1 MNVHWKLRS
10 LRSVLILVVLFISF
24 QASAQKSQIDS
35 LKTIF
40 KETREDT
47 SKVNILNEIAALAY
61 SSDPDEAI
69 AFGTEAK
76 DLAKK
81 IKYQRGLATA
91 YKNIGLGHYFKD
103 EYKEAL
109 QNWVPALNIFEELE
123 DEKLMAN
130 ILSNVGVT
138 FFNSGVYDQ
147 ALENYLQAL
156 KLAEKVGDSLRIATL
171 DLNIGLV
178 YAEQSTKLEFA
189 KNYYL
194 RAIGMATII
203 DYADLVGLG
212 SHNLGEVYYKQ
223 NNYDSALYYFER
235 SILILT
241 DAVYLA
247 GSLNSMGQ
255 IYAEKGDYITALKYH
270 QDALEMAVKDEGRLV
285 IPEIYIAMAST
296 YSRQGKFSLAIDY
309 YMKARLQAEEL
320 DLNKQL
326 SEAFKGL
333 ADTYA
338 EMGDYNNAYSYMH
351 LQDTLDNAIY
361 RLETE
366 SNTAELMFSYQME
379 KKEDEINV
387 LEHEAE
393 IEQLKSRRQRA
404 FIIAIGLFGLLVLMA
419 AVGFY
424 NRMQFIR
431 ETNRKIQA
439 QKDEIESQRDEIESH
454 RDKIQLQHDLV
465 FSQKEMITDSI
476 SYAQR
481 IQSALLPS
489 DDLLNELV
497 PEHFI
502 VFKPKDIV
510 SGDYYWVKEVRDH
523 VVIVGADCTGHGV
536 PGAFMSMLGMT
547 LLNDLI
553 SDRCFNAPSAILE
566 QMRLKIKQLLVQKG
580 DSEEAK
586 DGMDMALAILN
597 KNNRELHFA
606 GANNP
611 LYIIRDKKV
620 PAGKELEPYVSTEG
634 EDYQLFEIK
643 GDKQPIGVHW
653 EETPFRTHS
662 IMLRENDSI
671 YLFSDGIV
679 DQYGG
684 ANRKKYKSLNFK
696 KLLLSI
702 QMESM
707 EAQGEIVE
715 NTFETWRG
723 DVEQIDDVSVIGV
736 KI

>member
-1 MNVHWKLRS
+1 MNIHLKLIS
-10 LRSVLILVVLFISF
+10 LRSALILVVLLISNHLF
-24 QASAQKSQIDS
+24 AQTPQVDS
-35 LKTIF
+35 LKLIL
-40 KETREDT
+40 KDLKADT
-47 SKVNILNEIAALAY
+47 TKVIMLNEIAASLIGVDA
-61 SSDPDEAI
+61 DEAI
-69 AFGTEAK
+69 KYGTEAK
-76 DLAKK
+76 DLAEK
-81 IKYQRGLATA
+81 INYPRGLAVA
-91 YKNIGLGHYFKD
+91 YKNIGVGHYFKD
-103 EYKEAL
+103 EFKEAL
-109 QNWVPALNIFEELE
+109 QNWVPSLNIFEELG

-178 YAEQSTKLEFA
+178 YAEQPSKLEYA

-194 RAIGMATII
+194 RAIKLAESI
-203 DYADLVGLG
+203 DYTDLMGLG
-212 SHNLGEVYYKQ
+212 SLNLGEAYFKLA
-223 NNYDSALYYFER
+223 NYDSAIYFFEK
-235 SILILT
+235 SIVLVSNE
-241 DAVYLA
+241 VYVA
-247 GSLNSMGQ
+247 GSLNYIGQ
-255 IYAEKGDYITALKYH
+255 IYAEKGDYETAIKYQ
-270 QDALEMAVKDEGRLV
+270 QDALEMALKDEKQLV
-285 IPEIYIAMAST
+285 IPQIYIAMAST
-296 YSRQGKFSLAIDY
+296 YSKQGKFSMALDY
-309 YMKARLQAEEL
+309 YMKAKSQAEEF
-320 DLNKQL
+320 DFKKEL

-338 EMGDYNNAYSYMH
+338 AMGDYANAYNYMY

-379 KKEDEINV
+379 KKEDEISV
-387 LEHEAE
+387 LEHNAE
-393 IEQLKSRRQRA
+393 IEQLKARRQR
-404 FIIAIGLFGLLVLMA
+404 IVILSIGLFGLLVLMA
-419 AVGFY
+419 AVGLY
-424 NRMQFIR
+424 NRMRFIR
-431 ETNRKIQA
+431 ETNRKIEA
-439 QKDEIESQRDEIESH
+439 QKNEIESQRDEIEKT

-465 FSQKEMITDSI
+465 YSQKEMITDSI

-489 DDLLNELV
+489 AEQLNELV
-497 PEHFI
+497 PEHFV

-510 SGDYYWVKEVRDH
+510 SGDYYWVKEVLDH

-566 QMRLKIKQLLVQKG
+566 QMRLKIKGLLVQNG
-580 DSEEAK
+580 GSEEQK
-586 DGMDMALAILN
+586 DGMDMALAIFN

-611 LYIIRDKKV
+611 VYIIRDKNI
-620 PAGKELEPYVSTEG
+620 PGGKELEPYISTEG
-634 EDYQLFEIK
+634 EDYQLYEIK
-643 GDKQPIGVHW
+643 GDKQPMGVHW
-653 EETPFRTHS
+653 EETSFRTHS
-662 IMLRENDSI
+662 IMLREDDTFYI
-671 YLFSDGIV
+671 FSDGIV

-684 ANRKKYKSLNFK
+684 PNRKKYKSLNFK
-696 KLLLSI
+696 RLLLSI
-702 QMESM
+702 QRESM
-707 EAQGEIVE
+707 QRQGQIVE
-715 NTFETWRG
+715 NTFETWKG
-723 DVEQIDDVSVIGV
+723 DIEQIDDVSVIGV